1 MKYGKNFLR
10 KKFLFQRKKRNVAIN
25 KFNFSL
31 ILKLIK
37 KHFKKKKIT
46 IAAYY
51 PADREVNIL
60 NFLEKISKKKFKIL
74 LPVIKSTSMICFK
87 LWNFNE
93 PLYVNSFGIL
103 EPKKNNKE
111 YIPDVIFV
119 PLIAFDKKLNRIGYG
134 KGYYDR
140 GLSKIKKNN
149 KNMIAL
155 GIAYTFQKC
164 DYIPTKKYD
173 FKLDYI
179 LTERGII
186 SSN

>member
-1 MKYGKNFLR
+1 MKYDKSYLR
-10 KKFLFQRKKRNVAIN
+10 KKSLIQRKKKHLTAN
-25 KFNFSL
+25 KFNFNL
-31 ILKLIK
+31 IFKIIK
-37 KHFKKKKIT
+37 KHFLKKKII
-46 IAAYY
+46 IAGYY
-51 PADREVNIL
+51 PSNYEGDIL
-60 NFLEKISKKKFKIL
+60 NFLEKASEKKFL
-74 LPVIKSTSMICFK
+74 VTLPVIESKNTITFRTWK
-87 LWNFNE
+87 YKE
-93 PLYVNSFGIL
+93 PLNINSFGIP
-103 EPKKNNKE
+103 EPKRTNKAVT
-111 YIPDVIFV
+111 PDLILV
-119 PLIAFDKKLNRIGYG
+119 PLVAFDSKLNRIGYG